1 MIKFWG
7 IFMFSRIM
15 FDQRKEALIEVR
27 LQKRK
32 IMIMINAFEK
42 MK

>member
-15 FDQRKEALIEVR
+15 FDHAGKEALIEVR
-27 LQKRK
+27 STTK
-32 IMIMINAFEK
+32 EK
-42 MK
+42 